1 MTIYEYLGISP
12 SEHTFKRD
20 YIQNPL
26 RKIIVRPNGGLQ
38 YEEPDLDDVRYL
50 YITLNKSTYEMNKI
64 MGYKIS
70 RKLKKWCNK
79 REYMRT
85 PKLSKEELYNMI
97 YVQKIPML
105 DIARKFNYKSNVPII
120 DWLDYY
126 NIHYKSPYYA
136 DTKISKEELY
146 DCYKNKNMTVKG
158 ISKKFNVGE
167 ATIQIMIMKNGLKK
181 SQKEIS
187 LSTFKQRFGDF
198 AYELLTNR
206 DKMEQ
211 FIKDNKI
218 KTIVHMADLL
228 KLSTH
233 NCSNMIKANDLQ
245 YLFNINCSYVEK
257 KWLDIMG
264 VPDDKEH
271 RQVIIGKYRV
281 DGFIPETNTI
291 YEFYGDYWH
300 GNIKRYNPNKIN
312 KYTGLTMQELYD
324 KTIAREKEL
333 RDMGYNLITE
343 WESNQKYYKGE
354 IRRYGKYVMTPN
366 DEPN

>member
-26 RKIIVRPNGGLQ
+26 RKIIVRPGGGLQ

-50 YITLNKSTYEMNKI
+50 YITLNKTAHEMNKI

-70 RKLKKWCNK
+70 DKLKKWCNK

-85 PKLSKEELYNMI
+85 PKLSKEELYDMV
-97 YVQKIPML
+97 YVQKIPMF
-105 DIARKFNYKSNVPII
+105 DIARKFNYKSNIPII
-120 DWLDYY
+120 DWLKQYG
-126 NIHYKSPYYA
+126 IKELSPWYLEKKVNN
-136 DTKISKEELY
+136 DEVVDLY
-146 DCYKNKNMTVKG
+146 INHHQSTTQ
-158 ISKKFNVGE
+158 ISKKLKITEKSVSIILNKMNV
-167 ATIQIMIMKNGLKK
+167 KK

-187 LSTFKQRFGDF
+187 FDRFKQRFGDF
-198 AYELLTNR
+198 AYELLTNK

-211 FIKDNKI
+211 FIKNNKI
-218 KTIVHMADLL
+218 KTIVQMSDIL

-233 NCSNMIKANDLQ
+233 NCSNMVKANDLQ
-245 YLFNINCSYVEK
+245 HLFNINCSYIEK
-257 KWLDIMG
+257 KWLDNMG

-271 RQVIIGKYRV
+271 RQVVIGKYRV

-300 GNIKRYNPNKIN
+300 GNIKRYSPNKIN
-312 KYTGLTMQELYD
+312 KYNGYTMQELYD
-324 KTIAREKEL
+324 KTMFREKEL
-333 RDMGYNLITE
+333 KDMGYNLITE
-343 WESNQKYYKGE
+343 WESNQKYYKGQ
-354 IRRYGKYVMTPN
+354 IKRYGNRVMTPN
-366 DEPN
+366 DNPD

>member
-50 YITLNKSTYEMNKI
+50 YITLNKTAHEMNKI

-70 RKLKKWCNK
+70 DKLKKWCNK

-85 PKLSKEELYNMI
+85 PKLSKEELYDMVYI
-97 YVQKIPML
+97 QKIPKME
-105 DIARKFNYKSNVPII
+105 ISRMFGFKSSISVD
-120 DWLDYY
+120 DWLRQYGIKELSPWYLETRFNEKEAIKLYIDKNLTTTEISKILNVGTSTLNHLFKRE
-126 NIHYKSPYYA
+126 NIH
-136 DTKISKEELY
+136 
-146 DCYKNKNMTVKG
+146 
-158 ISKKFNVGE
+158 
-167 ATIQIMIMKNGLKK
+167 K
-181 SQKEIS
+181 SQREIS
-187 LSTFKQRFGDF
+187 LSTFRQRFGNF
-198 AYELLTNR
+198 AYELLTNK

-333 RDMGYNLITE
+333 RDMGFNLITE